1 MGRVGAPRSGRAP
14 PTLMMISFALARIA
28 DAIDRLNGW
37 IGRLAGWAVL
47 AMVVV
52 QFAIVVLRSAF
63 GFGSLWM
70 QESLHY
76 LLAILVLFAAAWT
89 LRSDGH
95 VRVDI
100 FYADATPRTKA
111 KVDLAGA
118 LFLLVPFMAAIIW
131 LSWSY
136 ASRAWAI
143 GEGSREA
150 GGIPL
155 VFLLKSSIPLFAALM
170 LLQGIAQALRAVLTL
185 MTDDTVGQA
194 PP

>member
-1 MGRVGAPRSGRAP
+1 MSRE
-14 PTLMMISFALARIA
+14 TLQQLST
-28 DAIDRLNGW
+28 AIDRLNGW
-37 IGRLAGWAVL
+37 IGRAAAWAVL
-47 AMVVV
+47 AMMVV
-52 QFAIVVLRSAF
+52 QFSIVVMRSAF

-76 LLAILVLFAAAWT
+76 LLAILVLLTAGWT

-100 FYADATPRTKA
+100 FYADATARTRA

-118 LFLLVPFMAAIIW
+118 LLLLVPFMAAVIW
-131 LSWSY
+131 FSWPY
-136 ASRAWAI
+136 ARRAWAI
-143 GEGSREA
+143 LEGSREA

-170 LLQGIAQALRAVLTL
+170 LLQGVAQAVRAALTL
-185 MTDDTVGQA
+185 LPANRSVA
-194 PP
+194 S

>member
-1 MGRVGAPRSGRAP
+1 MARAI
-14 PTLMMISFALARIA
+14 LQQIA
-28 DAIDRLNGW
+28 DTVDRLNGW
-37 IGRLAGWAVL
+37 IGRTAAWAVL
-47 AMVVV
+47 AMVGV
-52 QFAIVVLRSAF
+52 QFAIVMLRYLF

-76 LLAILVLFAAAWT
+76 LLAILVLFAAGWT
-89 LRSDGH
+89 LRSNGH

-100 FYADATPRTKA
+100 FYADAAPRTKA

-118 LFLLVPFMAAIIW
+118 LLLLIPFMTAVLW
-131 LSWSY
+131 FSWPY

-155 VFLLKSSIPLFAALM
+155 VFLLKSSIPLFAALL
-170 LLQGIAQALRAVLTL
+170 LLQGLAQAARAALTL
-185 MTDDTVGQA
+185 MPDNPSRA
-194 PP
+194 AAR

>member
-1 MGRVGAPRSGRAP
+1 MSRESLQDVS
-14 PTLMMISFALARIA
+14 T
-28 DAIDRLNGW
+28 AIDRLNGW
-37 IGRLAGWAVL
+37 IGRAAAWAVL
-47 AMVVV
+47 AMMIV

-76 LLAILVLFAAAWT
+76 LLAILVLLTAGWT
-89 LRSDGH
+89 LRNGGH

-118 LFLLVPFMAAIIW
+118 LLLLIPFMAAVIW
-131 LSWSY
+131 FSWPY
-136 ASRAWAI
+136 ARRAWTI
-143 GEGSREA
+143 LEGSREA

-155 VFLLKSSIPLFAALM
+155 VFLLKSSIPAFAALM
-170 LLQGIAQALRAVLTL
+170 LLQGLAQAFRAALSLTAEG
-185 MTDDTVGQA
+185 TA
-194 PP
+194 SS

>member
-1 MGRVGAPRSGRAP
+1 MDG
-14 PTLMMISFALARIA
+14 
-28 DAIDRLNGW
+28 IDRLNAG
-37 IGRLAGWAVL
+37 IGRAAAWAVL
-47 AMVVV
+47 AMVLI

-76 LLAILVLFAAAWT
+76 LLAILVLFAAPWT
-89 LRSDGH
+89 LQNNGH

-100 FYADATPRTKA
+100 FYADASERTRA

-118 LFLLVPFMAAIIW
+118 VLLLVPFMAAVIW
-131 LSWSY
+131 FSWPY

-143 GEGSREA
+143 TEGSREA

-155 VFLLKSSIPLFAALM
+155 VFLLKSSIPAFAALM
-170 LLQGIAQALRAVLTL
+170 LLQGIAQALRAAVQLAKGAATS
-185 MTDDTVGQA
+185 
-194 PP
+194 

>member
-1 MGRVGAPRSGRAP
+1 
-14 PTLMMISFALARIA
+14 MMNCFALARIA
-28 DAIDRLNGW
+28 DAVDRLNGW
-37 IGRLAGWAVL
+37 IGRLAAWAVL
-47 AMVVV
+47 VMVVV

-70 QESLHY
+70 QELLHY
-76 LLAILVLFAAAWT
+76 LLAILVFFAAGWT

-100 FYADATPRTKA
+100 FYADAAPRTKA

-118 LFLLVPFMAAIIW
+118 LLLLVPFMTAIIW

-155 VFLLKSSIPLFAALM
+155 LFLLKSSIPLFAALM
-170 LLQGIAQALRAVLTL
+170 LLQGIAQALRAAQTL
-185 MTDDTVGQA
+185 MTDDPVGRA
-194 PP
+194 SP

>member
-1 MGRVGAPRSGRAP
+1 MDRT
-14 PTLMMISFALARIA
+14 TLQRLAEI
-28 DAIDRLNGW
+28 IDRLNGW
-37 IGRLAGWAVL
+37 IGRAAAWAVL
-47 AMVVV
+47 AMMLV

-76 LLAILVLFAAAWT
+76 LLAILVLFTAGWT

-100 FYADATPRTKA
+100 FYADASARTKA

-118 LFLLVPFMAAIIW
+118 LLLLIPFMAAVLW
-131 LSWSY
+131 FSWPY
-136 ASRAWAI
+136 ARRAWAI
-143 GEGSREA
+143 LEGSRES

-170 LLQGIAQALRAVLTL
+170 LLQGIAQAARAALALLSGDARRSV
-185 MTDDTVGQA
+185 A
-194 PP
+194 P